1 MTTPRKG
8 SATGLP
14 NPFPVE
20 LTPPDLTAYARGT
33 DGIHYVWTFDSG
45 KPGPH
50 VAITAI
56 VHGNEPCGALTL
68 DWLMRR
74 DTRPVRGKLSLAF
87 MNVAAH
93 EAFDPAVPDGSRWID
108 EDMNRLWSAAVL
120 DDPDRKLTEELRRAR
135 QVRPW
140 LDTVDLLLDIHSM
153 QNPNAP
159 MTIAG
164 MLAKGRDLARA
175 VGYPDLVI
183 TDNGHA
189 EGMRMRDYGGFSDPA
204 SPRNAMLV
212 ECGQHWEAAAEG
224 VAMETAIRFLRAT
237 GATDADF
244 AADWMADRPAP
255 APLQFL
261 QVSRAVTIETD
272 DFRFAQTWT
281 GLERL
286 PQGTLIGHDG
296 PTEIRAPHPVTVLV
310 MPSRRLW
317 RGKTAVRL
325 AEPVAN

>member
-1 MTTPRKG
+1 MTQPRSG

-14 NPFPVE
+14 NPFLVE
-20 LTPPDLTAYARGT
+20 LTPPDITPYAAGT
-33 DGIHYVWTFDSG
+33 GAIPYIWTFDSG
-45 KPGPH
+45 QPGPH

-56 VHGNEPCGALTL
+56 VHGNEPCGSLAL
-68 DWLMRR
+68 DWMMRR
-74 DTRPVRGKLSLAF
+74 ETRPNRGKLSLAF

-93 EAFDPAVPDGSRWID
+93 EAFDPDVPDASRWID
-108 EDMNRLWSAAVL
+108 EDFNRLWSPATL

-135 QVRPW
+135 EVRPW

-153 QNPNAP
+153 QNKANAL
-159 MTIAG
+159 TIAG
-164 MLAKGRDLARA
+164 LRPKGRDLARS

-183 TDNGHA
+183 NDHGHA

-212 ECGQHWEAAAEG
+212 EAGQHWEAPAEG
-224 VAMETAIRFLRAT
+224 VAIETAIRFLRAT
-237 GATDADF
+237 GSVAADF
-244 AADWMADRPAP
+244 AEDWMADRLAP
-255 APLQFL
+255 EPMQFF

-272 DFRFAQTWT
+272 DFRFAEDWS

-286 PQGTLIGHDG
+286 PEGTLIGHDG
-296 PTEIRAPHPVTVLV
+296 PTEIRAPHPETVLI

-325 AEPVAN
+325 AEPVEG

>member
-1 MTTPRKG
+1 MTNPTKG

-20 LTPPDLTAYARGT
+20 LTPPDISAYAKGT
-33 DGIHYVWTFDSG
+33 GSIPYIWTFDSG
-45 KPGPH
+45 VAGPH

-74 DTRPVRGKLSLAF
+74 DTPPVRGKLSFAF
-87 MNVAAH
+87 INVAAH
-93 EAFDPAVPDGSRWID
+93 EAFDPEIPDASRWID
-108 EDMNRLWSAAVL
+108 EDLNRLWSTAVL

-135 QVRPW
+135 EVRPW
-140 LDTVDLLLDIHSM
+140 LDTVDMLLDIHSM
-153 QNPNAP
+153 QNKAQAL
-159 MTIAG
+159 TIAG
-164 MLAKGRDLARA
+164 LRPKGRELARS

-183 TDNGHA
+183 NDHGHA
-189 EGMRMRDYGGFSDPA
+189 EGVRMRDYGGFGDPA

-224 VAMETAIRFLRAT
+224 AAMETAIRFLRAT
-237 GATDADF
+237 GATAPDF
-244 AADWMADRPAP
+244 GQDWLSQRPAP
-255 APLQFL
+255 ATMQFL

-272 DFRFAQTWT
+272 DFRFAQDWR

-286 PQGTLIGHDG
+286 PQDTLIGHDG
-296 PTEIRAPHPVTVLV
+296 PTEVRAPHPVTVLI

-325 AEPVAN
+325 AEPVAG

>member
-1 MTTPRKG
+1 MTQPRKG

-20 LTPPDLTAYARGT
+20 ITPPDISAYAAGT
-33 DGIHYVWTFDSG
+33 HGIPYVWTFDSG
-45 KPGPH
+45 LPGPH

-68 DWLMRR
+68 DWLLRR
-74 DTRPVRGKLSLAF
+74 EVRPVRGKLSLGF

-93 EAFDPAVPDGSRWID
+93 EAFDPDVPDASRWID
-108 EDMNRLWSAAVL
+108 EDFNRIWSPAIL

-135 QVRPW
+135 EVRPW

-153 QNPNAP
+153 QSKAQAL
-159 MTIAG
+159 TIAG
-164 MLAKGRDLARA
+164 LRAKGRDLARD

-183 TDNGHA
+183 NDHGHA
-189 EGMRMRDYGGFSDPA
+189 EGVRMRDYGGFGDPA

-212 ECGQHWEAAAEG
+212 ECGQHWEAAAEDA
-224 VAMETAIRFLRAT
+224 AMETAIGFLRAT
-237 GATDADF
+237 GVVAPDF
-244 AADWMADRPAP
+244 GADWMAARPAP
-255 APLQFL
+255 APMQFL

-272 DFRFAQTWT
+272 DFRFAQDWR

-296 PTEIRAPHPVTVLV
+296 DTEVRAPHPVTVLV

-325 AEPVAN
+325 AEPVAG

>member
-1 MTTPRKG
+1 MTQPRSG

-14 NPFPVE
+14 NPFLVE
-20 LTPPDLTAYARGT
+20 LTPPDITPYAAGT
-33 DGIHYVWTFDSG
+33 GAIPYIWTFDSG
-45 KPGPH
+45 QPGPH

-56 VHGNEPCGALTL
+56 VHGNEPCGSLAL
-68 DWLMRR
+68 DWIMRR
-74 DTRPVRGKLSLAF
+74 ETRPNRGKLSLAF

-93 EAFDPAVPDGSRWID
+93 EAFDPDVPDASRWID
-108 EDMNRLWSAAVL
+108 EDFNRLWSPATL

-135 QVRPW
+135 EVRPW

-153 QNPNAP
+153 QNKANAL
-159 MTIAG
+159 TIAG
-164 MLAKGRDLARA
+164 LRPKGRDLARS

-183 TDNGHA
+183 NDHGHA

-212 ECGQHWEAAAEG
+212 EAGQHWEAPAEG
-224 VAMETAIRFLRAT
+224 VAIETAIRFLRAT
-237 GATDADF
+237 GSVAADF
-244 AADWMADRPAP
+244 AEDWLADRPAP
-255 APLQFL
+255 EPMQFF

-272 DFRFAQTWT
+272 DFRFAEDWS

-286 PQGTLIGHDG
+286 PEGTLIGHDG
-296 PTEIRAPHPVTVLV
+296 PTEIRAPHPETVLI

-325 AEPVAN
+325 AEPVEG

>member
-1 MTTPRKG
+1 MTQPRSG

-14 NPFPVE
+14 NPFLVE
-20 LTPPDLTAYARGT
+20 LTPPDITPYAAGT
-33 DGIHYVWTFDSG
+33 GSIPYIWTFDSG
-45 KPGPH
+45 QPGPH

-56 VHGNEPCGALTL
+56 VHGNEPCGSWAL
-68 DWLMRR
+68 DWMMRR
-74 DTRPVRGKLSLAF
+74 ETRPNRGKLSLAF

-93 EAFDPAVPDGSRWID
+93 EAFDPDVPDASRWID
-108 EDMNRLWSAAVL
+108 EDFNRLWSPATL

-135 QVRPW
+135 EVRPW

-153 QNPNAP
+153 QNKANAL
-159 MTIAG
+159 TIAG
-164 MLAKGRDLARA
+164 LRPKGRDLARS

-183 TDNGHA
+183 NDHGHA

-212 ECGQHWEAAAEG
+212 EAGQHWEAPAEG
-224 VAMETAIRFLRAT
+224 VAIETTIRFLRAT
-237 GATDADF
+237 GSVAADF
-244 AADWMADRPAP
+244 AEDWLADRPAP
-255 APLQFL
+255 EPMQFF

-272 DFRFAQTWT
+272 NFRFAEDWS

-286 PQGTLIGHDG
+286 PEGTLIGHDG
-296 PTEIRAPHPVTVLV
+296 PNEIRAPHPETVLI

-325 AEPVAN
+325 AEPVEG

>member
-1 MTTPRKG
+1 MNEPRKG

-20 LTPPDLTAYARGT
+20 LTPPDISAYARGT
-33 DGIHYVWTFDSG
+33 DGIPYVWTFDSG
-45 KPGPH
+45 RPGPH

-56 VHGNEPCGALTL
+56 VHGNEPCGALAL

-74 DTRPVRGKLSLAF
+74 EVRPVQGRLSLAF
-87 MNVAAH
+87 VNVAAH
-93 EAFDPAVPDGSRWID
+93 EAFDPAVPDASRWID
-108 EDMNRLWSAAVL
+108 EDFNRLWSPGRL
-120 DDPDRKLTEELRRAR
+120 DDPDRKVTAEVRRAR
-135 QVRPW
+135 EIRPW
-140 LDTVDLLLDIHSM
+140 LESVDLLLDIHSM
-153 QNPNAP
+153 QHKAP
-159 MTIAG
+159 PLTIAG
-164 MLAKGRDLARA
+164 LRPKGRDLARA

-183 TDNGHA
+183 NDHGHA
-189 EGMRMRDYGGFSDPA
+189 EGMRMRDFGGFSDPA
-204 SPRNAMLV
+204 SARNAMLV

-224 VAMETAIRFLRAT
+224 IAMETAIRFLRAT
-237 GATDADF
+237 GAVAPDF
-244 AADWMADRPAP
+244 AADWLHDRPAP
-255 APLQFL
+255 KAMQFF

-272 DFRFAQTWT
+272 DFRFAQDWT

-296 PTEIRAPHPVTVLV
+296 PTEVRAPHPVTVLI

-325 AEPVAN
+325 AEPVAV

>member
-1 MTTPRKG
+1 MTQPRSG

-14 NPFPVE
+14 NPFLVE
-20 LTPPDLTAYARGT
+20 LTPPDITPYAAGT
-33 DGIHYVWTFDSG
+33 GAIPYIWTFDSG
-45 KPGPH
+45 QPGPH

-56 VHGNEPCGALTL
+56 VHGNEPCGSLAL
-68 DWLMRR
+68 DWMMRR
-74 DTRPVRGKLSLAF
+74 ETRPNRGKLSLAF

-93 EAFDPAVPDGSRWID
+93 EAFDPDVPDASRWID
-108 EDMNRLWSAAVL
+108 EDFNRLWSPATL

-135 QVRPW
+135 EVRPW

-153 QNPNAP
+153 QNKANAL
-159 MTIAG
+159 TIAG
-164 MLAKGRDLARA
+164 LRPKGRDLARS

-183 TDNGHA
+183 NDHGHA

-212 ECGQHWEAAAEG
+212 EAGQHWEAPAEG
-224 VAMETAIRFLRAT
+224 VAIETAIRFLRAT
-237 GATDADF
+237 GSVAADF
-244 AADWMADRPAP
+244 AKDWLADRPAP
-255 APLQFL
+255 EPMQFF

-272 DFRFAQTWT
+272 DFRFAEDWS

-286 PQGTLIGHDG
+286 PEGTLIGHDG
-296 PTEIRAPHPVTVLV
+296 PNEIRAPHPETVLI

-325 AEPVAN
+325 AEPVEG

>member
-1 MTTPRKG
+1 MTQLRSG

-14 NPFPVE
+14 NPFLVE
-20 LTPPDLTAYARGT
+20 LTPPDITPYAAGT
-33 DGIHYVWTFDSG
+33 GAIPYIWTFDSG
-45 KPGPH
+45 QPGPH

-56 VHGNEPCGALTL
+56 VHGNEPCGSLAL
-68 DWLMRR
+68 DWMMRR
-74 DTRPVRGKLSLAF
+74 ETRPNRGKLSLAF

-93 EAFDPAVPDGSRWID
+93 EAFDPDVPDASRWID
-108 EDMNRLWSAAVL
+108 EDFNRLWSPATL

-135 QVRPW
+135 EVRPW

-153 QNPNAP
+153 QNKANAL
-159 MTIAG
+159 TIAG
-164 MLAKGRDLARA
+164 LRPKGRDLARS

-183 TDNGHA
+183 NDHGHA

-212 ECGQHWEAAAEG
+212 EAGQHWEAPAEG
-224 VAMETAIRFLRAT
+224 VAIETAIRFLRAT
-237 GATDADF
+237 GAVVADF
-244 AADWMADRPAP
+244 AEDWLADRPAP
-255 APLQFL
+255 EPMQFF

-272 DFRFAQTWT
+272 DFRFAEDWS

-286 PQGTLIGHDG
+286 PEGTLIGHDG
-296 PTEIRAPHPVTVLV
+296 PTEIRAPHPETVLI

-325 AEPVAN
+325 AEPVEG

>member
-1 MTTPRKG
+1 MTQAKKG

-20 LTPPDLTAYARGT
+20 LTPPDISAYAAGSH
-33 DGIHYVWTFDSG
+33 GIPYVWTFDSG
-45 KPGPH
+45 KPGQH
-50 VAITAI
+50 VAVTAI
-56 VHGNEPCGALTL
+56 VHGNEPCGALAL
-68 DWLMRR
+68 DWLLRHNV
-74 DTRPVRGKLSLAF
+74 RPVQGKLSLAF
-87 MNVAAH
+87 VNVAAH

-108 EDMNRLWSAAVL
+108 EDFNRLWAPGRL
-120 DDPDRKLTEELRRAR
+120 DDPDRPVTEEVRRAR
-135 QVRPW
+135 EIRPW
-140 LDTVDLLLDIHSM
+140 LETVDLLLDIHSM
-153 QNPNAP
+153 QSKSPAL
-159 MTIAG
+159 TIAG
-164 MLAKGRDLARA
+164 LRDKGRTLARA

-183 TDNGHA
+183 NDHGHA

-237 GATDADF
+237 GVVAPDF
-244 AADWMADRPAP
+244 AADWLDSRAAP
-255 APLQFL
+255 KPMQFF

-272 DFRFAQTWT
+272 DFRFAQEWA
-281 GLERL
+281 GLEAL

-296 PTEIRAPHPVTVLV
+296 PTEIRAPHPVTVLI

-325 AEPVAN
+325 AAPVDG

>member
-1 MTTPRKG
+1 MSEQRKG

-20 LTPPDLTAYARGT
+20 LTPPDVTPYAKGT
-33 DGIHYVWTFDSG
+33 DGIPYIWTFDSG
-45 KPGPH
+45 RPGPH
-50 VAITAI
+50 VAVTAI

-68 DWLMRR
+68 DWLMRHE
-74 DTRPVRGKLSLAF
+74 TRPVQGKLSLAF

-93 EAFDPAVPDGSRWID
+93 EAFDAQVPDASRWID
-108 EDMNRLWSAAVL
+108 EDFNRLWSPATL

-135 QVRPW
+135 EVRPW
-140 LDTVDLLLDIHSM
+140 LDTVDILLDIHSM
-153 QNPNAP
+153 QNRNAP
-159 MTIAG
+159 LTIAG
-164 MLAKGRDLARA
+164 LRPKGRDLARS

-183 TDNGHA
+183 NDHGHA

-204 SPRNAMLV
+204 SGKNAMLV

-224 VAMETAIRFLRAT
+224 VAMETTIRFLRAT
-237 GATDADF
+237 GAVAADF
-244 AADWMADRPAP
+244 AEGWMADRAP
-255 APLQFL
+255 PERMQFF

-272 DFRFAQTWT
+272 DFRFAENWT

-296 PTEIRAPHPVTVLV
+296 PTEIRAPHPVTVLI

-325 AEPVAN
+325 AEPVAG

>member
-1 MTTPRKG
+1 MSEQRKG

-20 LTPPDLTAYARGT
+20 LTPPDLSAYAKGT
-33 DGIHYVWTFDSG
+33 DGIPYIWTFDSG
-45 KPGPH
+45 LPGPH
-50 VAITAI
+50 VALTAI
-56 VHGNEPCGALTL
+56 VHGNEPCGALAL
-68 DWLMRR
+68 DWLMQRG
-74 DTRPVRGKLSLAF
+74 TRPVRGKLSFAF
-87 MNVAAH
+87 VNVAAH
-93 EAFDPAVPDGSRWID
+93 EAFDPQVPDASRWID
-108 EDMNRLWSAAVL
+108 EDFNRLWSTDTL

-135 QVRPW
+135 EIRPW

-153 QNPNAP
+153 QNRNAP
-159 MTIAG
+159 LTIAG
-164 MLAKGRDLARA
+164 LRPKGRDLARA

-183 TDNGHA
+183 NDHGHA

-212 ECGQHWEAAAEG
+212 ECGQHWEAAAEA
-224 VAMETAIRFLRAT
+224 VALETAIRFLRAT
-237 GATDADF
+237 GAVAPDF

-255 APLQFL
+255 APMQLF

-272 DFRFAQTWT
+272 DFRFAENWT

-286 PQGTLIGHDG
+286 PQGTLIGYDG
-296 PTEIRAPHPVTVLV
+296 PTEVRAPHPVTVLI

-325 AEPVAN
+325 AEPVAG

>member
-1 MTTPRKG
+1 MTQPRSG

-14 NPFPVE
+14 NPFLVE
-20 LTPPDLTAYARGT
+20 LTPPDITPYAAGT
-33 DGIHYVWTFDSG
+33 GAIPYIWTFDSG
-45 KPGPH
+45 QPGPH

-56 VHGNEPCGALTL
+56 VHGNEPCGSLAL
-68 DWLMRR
+68 DWIMRR
-74 DTRPVRGKLSLAF
+74 ETRPNRGKLSLAF

-93 EAFDPAVPDGSRWID
+93 EAFDPDVPDASRWID
-108 EDMNRLWSAAVL
+108 EDFNRLWSPATL

-135 QVRPW
+135 EVRPW

-153 QNPNAP
+153 QNKANAL
-159 MTIAG
+159 TIAG
-164 MLAKGRDLARA
+164 LRPKGRDLARS

-183 TDNGHA
+183 NDHGHD

-212 ECGQHWEAAAEG
+212 EAGQHWEAPAEG
-224 VAMETAIRFLRAT
+224 VAIETAIRFLRAT
-237 GATDADF
+237 GSVAADF
-244 AADWMADRPAP
+244 AEDWLADRPAP
-255 APLQFL
+255 EPMQFF

-272 DFRFAQTWT
+272 DFRFADDWS

-286 PQGTLIGHDG
+286 PEGTLIGHDG
-296 PTEIRAPHPVTVLV
+296 PTEIRAPHPVTVLI

-325 AEPVAN
+325 AEPVEG

>member
-1 MTTPRKG
+1 MTQPHSG

-20 LTPPDLTAYARGT
+20 LTPPDITPYAAGT
-33 DGIHYVWTFDSG
+33 DAIPYIWTFDSG
-45 KPGPH
+45 QPGPH

-56 VHGNEPCGALTL
+56 VHGNEPCGSLAL
-68 DWLMRR
+68 DWMMRR
-74 DTRPVRGKLSLAF
+74 ETRPNRGKLSLAF
-87 MNVAAH
+87 MNVAAQ
-93 EAFDPAVPDGSRWID
+93 EAFDPDVPDASRWID
-108 EDMNRLWSAAVL
+108 EDFNRLWSPATL

-135 QVRPW
+135 EVRPW

-153 QNPNAP
+153 QNKANAL
-159 MTIAG
+159 TIAG
-164 MLAKGRDLARA
+164 LRPKGRELARS

-183 TDNGHA
+183 NDHGHA

-212 ECGQHWEAAAEG
+212 EAGQHWEAPAEG
-224 VAMETAIRFLRAT
+224 VAIETAIRFLRAT
-237 GATDADF
+237 GSVAADF

-255 APLQFL
+255 APMQFF

-272 DFRFAQTWT
+272 AFRFAQDWT

-286 PQGTLIGHDG
+286 PEGTLIGHDG
-296 PTEIRAPHPVTVLV
+296 PNEIRAPHPETVLI

-325 AEPVAN
+325 AEPVEG

>member
-1 MTTPRKG
+1 MTQPRSG

-14 NPFPVE
+14 NPFLVE
-20 LTPPDLTAYARGT
+20 LTPPDITPYAAGT
-33 DGIHYVWTFDSG
+33 GAIPYIWTFDSG
-45 KPGPH
+45 QPGPH

-56 VHGNEPCGALTL
+56 VHGNEPCGSLAL
-68 DWLMRR
+68 DWMMRR
-74 DTRPVRGKLSLAF
+74 ETRPNRGKLSLAF

-93 EAFDPAVPDGSRWID
+93 EAFDPDVPDASRWID
-108 EDMNRLWSAAVL
+108 EDFNRLWSPATL

-135 QVRPW
+135 EVRPW

-153 QNPNAP
+153 QNKANAL
-159 MTIAG
+159 TIAG
-164 MLAKGRDLARA
+164 LRPKGRDLARS

-183 TDNGHA
+183 NDHGHA

-212 ECGQHWEAAAEG
+212 EAGQHWEAPAEG
-224 VAMETAIRFLRAT
+224 VAIETAIRFLRAT
-237 GATDADF
+237 GSVAADF
-244 AADWMADRPAP
+244 AEDWLADRPAP
-255 APLQFL
+255 EPMQFF

-272 DFRFAQTWT
+272 DFRFAEDWS

-286 PQGTLIGHDG
+286 PEGTLIGHDG
-296 PTEIRAPHPVTVLV
+296 PNEIRAPHPETVLI

-325 AEPVAN
+325 AEPVEG

>member
-1 MTTPRKG
+1 MTQSRSG

-14 NPFPVE
+14 NPFLVE
-20 LTPPDLTAYARGT
+20 LTPPDITPYAAGT
-33 DGIHYVWTFDSG
+33 GAIPYIWTFDSG
-45 KPGPH
+45 QPGPH

-56 VHGNEPCGALTL
+56 VHGNEPCGSLAL
-68 DWLMRR
+68 DWMMRR
-74 DTRPVRGKLSLAF
+74 ETRPNRGKLSLAF

-93 EAFDPAVPDGSRWID
+93 EAFDPDVPDASRWID
-108 EDMNRLWSAAVL
+108 EDFNRLWSPATL
-120 DDPDRKLTEELRRAR
+120 DDLDRKLTEELRRAR
-135 QVRPW
+135 EVRPW

-153 QNPNAP
+153 QNKANAL
-159 MTIAG
+159 TIAG
-164 MLAKGRDLARA
+164 LRPKGRDLARS

-183 TDNGHA
+183 NDHGHA

-212 ECGQHWEAAAEG
+212 EAGQHWEAPAEG
-224 VAMETAIRFLRAT
+224 VAIETAIRFLRST
-237 GATDADF
+237 GSVAADF
-244 AADWMADRPAP
+244 AEDWMADRPAP
-255 APLQFL
+255 EPMQFF

-272 DFRFAQTWT
+272 DFRFAEDWS

-286 PQGTLIGHDG
+286 PEGTLIGHDG
-296 PTEIRAPHPVTVLV
+296 PNEIRAPHPVTVLI

-325 AEPVAN
+325 AEPVLG